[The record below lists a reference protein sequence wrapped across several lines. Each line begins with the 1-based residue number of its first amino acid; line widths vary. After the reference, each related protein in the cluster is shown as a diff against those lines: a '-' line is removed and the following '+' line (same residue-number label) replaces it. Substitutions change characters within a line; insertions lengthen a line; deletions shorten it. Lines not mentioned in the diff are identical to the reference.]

1 MNSGTRKTL
10 IAGTVG
16 LAALG
21 GIALARR
28 RGAGDTEATTDGT
41 MSTAMETGQSSVPMP
56 AVMEMPA
63 ATDLERAQALDPAME

>member
-21 GIALARR
+21 GIALAKRR
-28 RGAGDTEATTDGT
+28 SAGETSATADEITGAE
-41 MSTAMETGQSSVPMP
+41 MHIGQSSEPMP
-56 AVMEMPA
+56 DVMEMPA
-63 ATDLERAQALDPAME
+63 ASELERAQSMDPAIE

>member
-16 LAALG
+16 AALG

-28 RGAGDTEATTDGT
+28 RTAGDAGATISELDGRATD
-41 MSTAMETGQSSVPMP
+41 TAATSEPLPS
-56 AVMEMPA
+56 VMEMPA
-63 ATDLERAQALDPAME
+63 ASGLDRAQSIDPAIE

>member
-1 MNSGTRKTL
+1 MKSGTRKTL

-21 GIALARR
+21 GIALAKRR
-28 RGAGDTEATTDGT
+28 TAGDAGATTGELAGATLD
-41 MSTAMETGQSSVPMP
+41 TGATSEPLP

-63 ATDLERAQALDPAME
+63 ASGLGRAQSIDPAIE